1 MNVWDK
7 ALTILKKNLS
17 VPTYETW
24 FKPVELKAETGETVI
39 LKVPSEFAKE
49 WLETKYLSLI
59 KSALTE
65 IRKKPTNVEIVIE
78 EKEQKTAPPPK
89 ITVGDVTLNKNYT
102 FENFVVGNGNRLA
115 YAASYAIAKNPGKTY
130 NPLYI
135 YGGVGLGKTHLLQAI
150 AHYIVKNFPNLKII
164 YTTTEKF
171 TNEVIY
177 AIQNARDNR
186 RLIDQF
192 HRQYRTVDVLLID
205 DVQFLAGKERTQEEF
220 FHTFNTLHDAGKQ
233 VVLTSDCPPKEIAT
247 LQERL
252 TTRFEWGLV
261 ADIQAPDFE
270 TRVAI
275 LKKKAE
281 IEEINISDEVLFYIA
296 KHIYSNIREL
306 EGALVRIVATAS
318 LANEEITFDFT
329 KRTLSDIIH
338 PTKDPITTKKIKKV
352 VAEYFNIPEKSLIE
366 KRRSQNI
373 AMPRQIAMFLSREL
387 TDSSLP
393 QIGKEFGGRDHTT
406 VMHACA
412 KIKNELQKQETMQAL
427 INEIKKRLNDVN

>member
-7 ALTILKKNLS
+7 ALSVLKKSLS
-17 VPTYETW
+17 VPTFETW
-24 FKPVELKAETGETVI
+24 FKPVELASETDETVV
-39 LKVPSEFAKE
+39 LKMPSEFAKE

-59 KSALTE
+59 ESTLSD
-65 IRKKPTNVEIVIE
+65 IRKKPTKVEFIV
-78 EKEQKTAPPPK
+78 EKKKAAPAPK
-89 ITVGDVTLNKNYT
+89 ITVGDLTLNKSYT
-102 FENFVVGNGNRLA
+102 FDHFVVGNSNRLA
-115 YAASYAIAKNPGKTY
+115 YAASLAIAKNPGKTY

-150 AHYIVKNFPNLKII
+150 AHYILKNFPTLKIV
-164 YTTTEKF
+164 YSTTEKF

-177 AIQNARDNR
+177 AIQNAQNNR

-192 HRQYRTVDVLLID
+192 HKQYRTVDILLID

-247 LQERL
+247 LQKRL

-261 ADIQAPDFE
+261 ADVQPPDFE

-281 IEEINISDEVLFYIA
+281 LEGIQASDEVMFYIA

-306 EGALVRIVATAS
+306 EGALVRLVATAS
-318 LANEEITFDFT
+318 LANEEITFEFT
-329 KRTLSDIIH
+329 KRALSDIIY
-338 PTKDPITTKKIKKV
+338 PTKEPITMKKIQKV
-352 VAEYFNIPEKSLIE
+352 VTDYFNIPEKSLKE
-366 KRRSQNI
+366 KKRSQNI
-373 AMPRQIAMFLSREL
+373 SIPRQIAMYLSREL
-387 TDSSLP
+387 TDASLP
-393 QIGKEFGGRDHTT
+393 LIGKEFGGRDHTT
-406 VMHACA
+406 VMYACT
-412 KIKNELQKQETMQAL
+412 KIKKEIEKQETMQAL
-427 INEIKKRLNDVN
+427 ISEIKKRLNGVN

>member
-7 ALTILKKNLS
+7 ALEILKKSLS

-24 FKPVELKAETGETVI
+24 FKPAELASETNETVI

-49 WLETKYLSLI
+49 WLETKYIALI
-59 KSALTE
+59 ESALSDV
-65 IRKKPTNVEIVIE
+65 RKKLTKVEFIIGEKKVI
-78 EKEQKTAPPPK
+78 PVPK
-89 ITVGDVTLNKNYT
+89 VTVGDITLNKNYT
-102 FENFVVGNGNRLA
+102 FEHFVVGNSNRLA
-115 YAASYAIAKNPGKTY
+115 YAASLAIAKNPGKAY

-150 AHYIVKNFPNLKII
+150 AHYILKHFPDLKII
-164 YTTTEKF
+164 YSTTEKF

-177 AIQNARDNR
+177 AIQNAQNNR
-186 RLIDQF
+186 RLMDQF
-192 HRQYRTVDVLLID
+192 HRQYRTVDILLID

-261 ADIQAPDFE
+261 ADVQPPDFE

-275 LKKKAE
+275 LKKKADLE
-281 IEEINISDEVLFYIA
+281 KIQVSDEVLFYIA

-306 EGALVRIVATAS
+306 EGALVRLVATAS
-318 LANEEITFDFT
+318 LANEEITFEFT
-329 KRTLSDIIH
+329 KRALSDIIH
-338 PTKDPITTKKIKKV
+338 PTKEPITIKKIQKV
-352 VAEYFNIPEKSLIE
+352 VSDYFNIPEKSLKE
-366 KRRSQNI
+366 KKRSQNI
-373 AMPRQIAMFLSREL
+373 VIPRQIAMYLSREI
-387 TDSSLP
+387 TDASLP
-393 QIGKEFGGRDHTT
+393 FIGKEFGGRDHTT

-412 KIKNELQKQETMQAL
+412 KIKKELEKQETMQAL
-427 INEIKKRLNDVN
+427 IDEIKKRLNTVN

>member
-1 MNVWDK
+1 MNSWDK
-7 ALTILKKNLS
+7 AMEKIKENLS
-17 VPTYETW
+17 VPTLETW
-24 FKPVELKAETGETVI
+24 FRPVECANETEDRIV
-39 LKVPSEFAKE
+39 LKVPSELVKE
-49 WLETKYLSLI
+49 WLETKYISLI
-59 KSALTE
+59 KSAIE
-65 IRKKPTNVEIVIE
+65 EVKKHPVEIDFIVE
-78 EKEQKTAPPPK
+78 ERKIPQLPK
-89 ITVGDVTLNKNYT
+89 IKVGDITLNKNYT
-102 FENFVVGNGNRLA
+102 FENFVVGSGNRLA
-115 YAASYAIAKNPGKTY
+115 YAASMAVAKNPGKAY

-150 AHYIVKNFPNLKII
+150 AHHILKNFPELKII

-177 AIQNARDNR
+177 AIQNAQNNR
-186 RLIDQF
+186 KLMDQF

-220 FHTFNTLHDAGKQ
+220 FHTFNALHDAGKQ

-261 ADIQAPDFE
+261 ADIQPPDFE

-281 IEEINISDEVLFYIA
+281 LEGIRVGDDVLFYIA
-296 KHIYSNIREL
+296 QHIYSNIREL
-306 EGALVRIVATAS
+306 EGALVRLVATAS
-318 LANEEITFDFT
+318 LANEEITLEFT
-329 KRTLSDIIH
+329 KRALSDIIH
-338 PTKDPITTKKIKKV
+338 PTKEPITIKRIQKT
-352 VAEYFNIPEKSLIE
+352 VADYFNIPEKSLKE

-373 AMPRQIAMFLSREL
+373 ALPRQIAMYLSREL
-387 TDSSLP
+387 TDASLP

-412 KIKNELQKQETMQAL
+412 KIKKEIEKEETMRAL
-427 INEIKKRLNDVN
+427 VEEIKKRLNGVN

>member
-1 MNVWDK
+1 MNTWDK

-78 EKEQKTAPPPK
+78 EKEQKTSPPPK

-102 FENFVVGNGNRLA
+102 FENFVVGNSNRLA

-261 ADIQAPDFE
+261 ADIQPPDFE

-352 VAEYFNIPEKSLIE
+352 VADYFNIPEKSLIE

-427 INEIKKRLNDVN
+427 IDEIKKRLNDVN

>member
-7 ALTILKKNLS
+7 ALGILKDSLS

-24 FKPVELKAETGETVI
+24 FKPVELATETEETVI

-59 KSALTE
+59 ESALSE
-65 IRKKPTNVEIVIE
+65 ARKKPTKAEFVIG
-78 EKEQKTAPPPK
+78 EKKKIQPAPK

-102 FENFVVGNGNRLA
+102 FENFVVGNSNRLA
-115 YAASYAIAKNPGKTY
+115 YAASIAIAKNPGKTY

-150 AHYIVKNFPNLKII
+150 AHYIVKNFPDLKII

-177 AIQNARDNR
+177 AIQNAQSNR

-233 VVLTSDCPPKEIAT
+233 IVLTSDCPPKEIAT

-261 ADIQAPDFE
+261 SDIQPPDFE

-275 LKKKAE
+275 LKKKAD
-281 IEEINISDEVLFYIA
+281 IEGIKVSDEVLFYIA

-306 EGALVRIVATAS
+306 EGALVRLVATAS

-338 PTKDPITTKKIKKV
+338 PARDPITIKRIKKV
-352 VAEYFNIPEKSLIE
+352 VAEYFNIPEKSLSE

-387 TDSSLP
+387 TDASLP

-412 KIKNELQKQETMQAL
+412 KIKKELKKQETMQAL
-427 INEIKKRLNDVN
+427 VDEIKKRLNGVN